1 MRIQDFKTFN
11 EAKQVTYEGVDLP
24 ESVVKLLIDFST
36 RRLFSQFIGTPWFG
50 GLRLSEESADGQ
62 RILLTFNGITEPL
75 PFIRYTGDQSDVF
88 YGGYSWDQKSYH
100 GIKVIDIDNK
110 EEKSQFDRL
119 VTLGWIPENEIYQI
133 RRRSIEFSPGYIY
146 YLFNQL
152 LSVFRHKGEK
162 FNIFDHDFMSL
173 PEMQDLVKMGAS
185 VVSTPIERKN
195 GTLTISHPSLSIPIQ
210 FQASGYIRRKGVSGY
225 VSTKPELI
233 KPINKLEDIVPK
245 LIYLRFMIL
254 KDGLEKSGLST
265 STINSV
271 IKMYIDNPSN
281 YSDYVKDMVKKYPTA
296 ALYLP
301 APDEGFDSRLI
312 GGAKLMQRFGIFG

>member
-24 ESVVKLLIDFST
+24 KSVTKLLIGLST
-36 RRLFSQFIGTPWFG
+36 KRLFAQLIGTPWFG
-50 GLRLSEESADGQ
+50 GLRLGEQTDEGQ
-62 RILLTFNGITEPL
+62 KILLTWNGMTEHL
-75 PFIRYTGDQSDVF
+75 PFIRYTGDPSNVF
-88 YGGYSWDQKSYH
+88 SRGGWHDSYTE
-100 GIKVIDIDNK
+100 IKVINNK
-110 EEKSQFDRL
+110 EEISQFERL
-119 VTLGWIPENEIYQI
+119 KNLEWLQGLSTWYKAG
-133 RRRSIEFSPGYIY
+133 SIDYVYTIFY
-146 YLFNQL
+146 NL
-152 LSVFRHKGEK
+152 LTEYREQAEK

-185 VVSTPIERKN
+185 VVSTPVERKN

-210 FQASGYIRRKGVSGY
+210 FQTSGYIRRKGVSGY

-245 LIYLRFMIL
+245 LIYLKFMIL
-254 KDGLEKSGLST
+254 KDGLEKAGLST

-271 IKMYIDNPSN
+271 IKMYIDNPSD
-281 YSDYVKDMVKKYPTA
+281 YSDFVKDMVKKYPTA

>member
-24 ESVVKLLIDFST
+24 KSVVKLLIDFST
-36 RRLFSQFIGTPWFG
+36 KRLFGQFVGTPWFG

-88 YGGYSWDQKSYH
+88 SGSSRIFDRKSYH
-100 GIKVIDIDNK
+100 GIKVMNIGNK
-110 EEKSQFDRL
+110 EEKSQFDQL
-119 VTLGWIPENEIYQI
+119 VAMGWISDNVIYKI
-133 RRRSIEFSPGYIY
+133 GGSGIEGTLKYVY
-146 YLFNQL
+146 YLFDQL

-162 FNIFDHDFMSL
+162 FNIFNHDFMSL

-195 GTLTISHPSLSIPIQ
+195 ETLTISHPSLDIPIQ
-210 FQASGYIRRKGVSGY
+210 FQTSGYIRRRGVSGY

-245 LIYLRFMIL
+245 LIYLKYMIL
-254 KDGLEKSGLST
+254 KDGLEKAGLST
-265 STINSV
+265 STINSF
-271 IKMYIDNPSN
+271 IKMYIDNPSD
-281 YSDYVKDMVKKYPTA
+281 YSDFVKDLVKKYPNA
-296 ALYLP
+296 SLYLP
-301 APDEGFDSRLI
+301 APEEGFDPRLI
-312 GGAKLMQRFGIFG
+312 AGVKLMQRFL

>member
-11 EAKQVTYEGVDLP
+11 EAKEVTYEGVDLP

-36 RRLFSQFIGTPWFG
+36 KRLFGQFIGTPWFG
-50 GLRLSEESADGQ
+50 GLRLSEESTDEQ

-88 YGGYSWDQKSYH
+88 SVGSSIRDQKSYH
-100 GIKVIDIDNK
+100 GIKVMNIDNK

-119 VTLGWIPENEIYQI
+119 VTMGWIPDNVIYQI
-133 RRRSIEFSPGYIY
+133 RGGGIEHTPNYIY
-146 YLFNQL
+146 YLFDQL

-162 FNIFDHDFMSL
+162 FNIFNHDFMSL
-173 PEMQDLVKMGAS
+173 PEMQDLIKMGAS
-185 VVSTPIERKN
+185 VVSTPTERKN

-210 FQASGYIRRKGVSGY
+210 FQTSGYIRRKGVSGY

-245 LIYLRFMIL
+245 LIYLKFMIL
-254 KDGLEKSGLST
+254 KDGLEKAGLST

-271 IKMYIDNPSN
+271 IKMYIDNPSD
-281 YSDYVKDMVKKYPTA
+281 YSDFVKDLVKKYPNA
-296 ALYLP
+296 SLYLP
-301 APDEGFDSRLI
+301 APEEGFDPRLI
-312 GGAKLMQRFGIFG
+312 AGAKLMQRFL